1 MDTKKVLKYLKLNE
15 SSISMILGALVI
27 IVLGVIVI
35 NYFRNVRKGEIGTGI
50 NTEETPQEVV
60 QPTITPGQ
68 GPVEYKVSKGESL
81 WSISEKQYKSG
92 YNWTDIAKANNL
104 KSPYILKVDQTLTIP
119 DIEQKIA
126 TVKNSENT
134 SASTESISSSNYKV
148 VKGDTLWSISRR
160 AYKDG
165 YMWTKIA
172 RENHLKN
179 PNLIHPG
186 NSLNLPR

>member
-134 SASTESISSSNYKV
+134 SSSTESISSSNYKV
-148 VKGDTLWSISRR
+148 VKGDTLWSISLR